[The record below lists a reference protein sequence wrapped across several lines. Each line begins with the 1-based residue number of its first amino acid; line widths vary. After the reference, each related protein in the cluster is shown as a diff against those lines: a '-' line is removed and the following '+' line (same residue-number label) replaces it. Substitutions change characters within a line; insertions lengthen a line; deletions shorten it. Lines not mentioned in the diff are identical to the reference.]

1 MEIEISSLSKNYGKI
16 QALKDVNLKINGSGL
31 VTFLGANGAGKTTL
45 FKILTSIV
53 RPSSGYV
60 KVNGMD
66 IDTDPRKVLSNL
78 GSLVEEPEFYPY
90 LTGRE
95 ILEFTARVRG
105 VGKRDMEGEVE
116 RVSKLI
122 GISEYLNRKCGQ
134 YSRGMKQRLGVAVAL
149 VGNPALLVL
158 DEPTFGM
165 DPLGMLEMR
174 KILKEMK
181 KDKDRL
187 IIMSTHLL
195 DEARE
200 ISDRTIIVK
209 SGEIRYDSETSE
221 RKLLVKVTGD
231 VNTDHE
237 FKYGRVTETGEG
249 YCVFEIYDK
258 NRLPEFNTELLSS
271 GSKVLYIN
279 SADDLEKEFT
289 KD

>member
-1 MEIEISSLSKNYGKI
+1 MEIEISSLSKNYGKV
-16 QALKDVNLKINGSGL
+16 QALRNINLKISGNGL

-60 KVNGMD
+60 RVNGIN
-66 IDTDPRKVLSNL
+66 IDSDPRKVLSNL

-95 ILEFTARVRG
+95 VLEFTAKIRG
-105 VGKRDMEGEVE
+105 VGMRNLEAEVQ
-116 RVSKLI
+116 RVSGLI
-122 GISEYLNRKCGQ
+122 GISEYLDRKCGQ

-149 VGNPALLVL
+149 VGNPAILVL

-181 KDKDRL
+181 KDNDRL

-200 ISDRTIIVK
+200 ISDRIIIVRR
-209 SGEIRYDSETSE
+209 GEIKYDSQTTE
-221 RKLLVKVTGD
+221 RKVLVKVTGI
-231 VNTDHE
+231 VNADHVY
-237 FKYGRVTETGEG
+237 KNGRVIESGDG
-249 YCVFEIYDK
+249 YCIFEIYDR
-258 NRLPEFNTELLSS
+258 NQLPQFNNELLSS
-271 GSKVLYIN
+271 GSRVLYIN
-279 SADDLEKEFT
+279 PADDLEKEFT
-289 KD
+289 KE

>member
-16 QALKDVNLKINGSGL
+16 QALKNVNLKISGNGL

-53 RPSSGYV
+53 RPSSGFI
-60 KVNGMD
+60 KVNGMS
-66 IDTDPRKVLSNL
+66 IDSDPQKVLSNL

-95 ILEFTARVRG
+95 ILEFTARIRG
-105 VGKRDMEGEVE
+105 IGNRDLEEEIE
-116 RVSKLI
+116 RVSRLI
-122 GISEYLNRKCGQ
+122 DISEYLNRKCGQ

-149 VGNPALLVL
+149 VGNPGLLVL

-174 KILKEMK
+174 RVLKEMK
-181 KDKDRL
+181 KDKDKL

-195 DEARE
+195 EEARDL
-200 ISDRTIIVK
+200 SDRTIIVK
-209 SGEIRYDSETSE
+209 RGEIKYDSDRSE
-221 RKLLVKVTGD
+221 RKAFIKVTG
-231 VNTDHE
+231 VINTNYKFQNGKITESGDG
-237 FKYGRVTETGEG
+237 YG
-249 YCVFEIYDK
+249 VFEIYD
-258 NRLPEFNTELLSS
+258 RDSIPEFNNELLSS

-279 SADDLEKEFT
+279 PADDLEKEFT